1 MVPLSYLQIHLDR
14 GAWCPTRSP
23 ARYSDHQHARAV
35 CVQVPVVGITHRVC
49 QLGALVY
56 VIFNMYSGNGW
67 AYSEVPL
74 GSVNPWGA
82 AQRVETG
89 WHSCAHTV
97 ALQLVASVPGTS
109 RQIRPHTER
118 PSPSSQLR
126 RAATS
131 PRPLPPTPTPTSNIG
146 ARRALSTHE
155 ACDTKQRSF
164 RRALA
169 TRRI

>member
-89 WHSCAHTV
+89 
-97 ALQLVASVPGTS
+97 
-109 RQIRPHTER
+109 
-118 PSPSSQLR
+118 LR
-126 RAATS
+126 RAGIHA
-131 PRPLPPTPTPTSNIG
+131 PTQWLYNSL
-146 ARRALSTHE
+146 RA
-155 ACDTKQRSF
+155 C
-164 RRALA
+164 LA
-169 TRRI
+169 PHGK